1 MQSRAWIYGQYDL
14 NVHKTI
20 ISIRALLLAKMEIVY
35 DYPLYRPPSEA
46 NSMIFQVTLGCSFN
60 KCSFCNMYRTK
71 EYSERPW
78 DEIKAEIDMAA
89 KFYPDTT
96 RIFLADGDAINL
108 PKDRMIQILEY
119 IHSKFPALERVS
131 SYAMPMNLLQKKDEE
146 LKELKDAGLD
156 MLYVG
161 IETGNDIVLRKVT
174 KGATYRTIV
183 QACQKA
189 KKNGYILSC
198 MVILGLGG
206 KTYSRQHVADTARIL
221 SEAAPDYVGALTLQL
236 EEGIHDEFMAK
247 FGEPFVPLDD
257 ADVLEELN
265 GLIKNFDPKT
275 PVVFRANHASNVY
288 SVGGTVPADREKM
301 LALVRNLQSHPE
313 MLKPKFLRRF

>member
-1 MQSRAWIYGQYDL
+1 
-14 NVHKTI
+14 
-20 ISIRALLLAKMEIVY
+20 MEIVY

-71 EYSERPW
+71 EYAERPW
-78 DEIKAEIDMAA
+78 EEIKAEIDMAA
-89 KFYPDTT
+89 KFYPDTK
-96 RIFLADGDAINL
+96 RVFLADGDAFNL
-108 PKDRMIQILEY
+108 SKDRMIQVLNY
-119 IHSKFPALERVS
+119 LYGKFPALERVS
-131 SYAMPMNLLQKKDEE
+131 CYAMPMNLLKKKDDE
-146 LKELKDAGLD
+146 LAEMKAAGLD
-156 MLYVG
+156 MLYIG
-161 IETGNDIVLRKVT
+161 IESGSDIVLKKVT

-189 KKNGYILSC
+189 RRYGYILSC

-206 KTYSRQHVADTARIL
+206 KTYTREHSTDTARIL
-221 SEAAPDYVGALTLQL
+221 SETTPDYVGALTLYL
-236 EEGIHDEFMAK
+236 EEGVYDEFMTK

-257 ADVLEELN
+257 GEVLDELERLVADFSTE
-265 GLIKNFDPKT
+265 T

-288 SVGGTVPADREKM
+288 SIGGTMPADRDKV
-301 LALVRNLQSHPE
+301 LALIRNLKSHPE

>member
-1 MQSRAWIYGQYDL
+1 
-14 NVHKTI
+14 
-20 ISIRALLLAKMEIVY
+20 MELVY

-78 DEIKAEIDMAA
+78 DEIKVEIDMAA
-89 KFYPDTT
+89 KFYPETR

-108 PKDRMIQILEY
+108 SNERMIQILKYLYE
-119 IHSKFPALERVS
+119 KFSAIERIS
-131 SYAMPMNLLQKKDEE
+131 CYAMPKNLMQKTDEE
-146 LKELKDAGLD
+146 LKELRLAGLH

-161 IETGNDIVLRKVT
+161 IETGNDAVLKKVT
-174 KGATYRTIV
+174 KGATYRTLV

-189 KKNGYILSC
+189 KRHGFVLSC

-206 KTYSRQHVADTARIL
+206 KTYTTEHARDTAKVL
-221 SEAAPDYVGALTLQL
+221 SEAAPDYVGALTLHL
-236 EEGIHDEFMAK
+236 EEGVYDEFMEK
-247 FGEPFVPLDD
+247 FGEPFVPLEDSE
-257 ADVLEELN
+257 VLDELEMLVEDFN
-265 GLIKNFDPKT
+265 PKT

-288 SVGGTVPADREKM
+288 SIGGTMPEDKEKI
-301 LALVRNLQSHPE
+301 LALVRNLKSHPE

>member
-1 MQSRAWIYGQYDL
+1 
-14 NVHKTI
+14 
-20 ISIRALLLAKMEIVY
+20 MEIVY

-78 DEIKAEIDMAA
+78 DEVKAEIDMAA
-89 KFYPDTT
+89 KFYPNT
-96 RIFLADGDAINL
+96 RRVFLADGDAINL
-108 PKDRMIQILEY
+108 SKDKMIRILKYLYSMFLE
-119 IHSKFPALERVS
+119 LERVS
-131 SYAMPMNLLQKKDEE
+131 CYAMPMNLLKKSNSE
-146 LKELKDAGLD
+146 LKEMHDAGLE

-189 KKNGYILSC
+189 KLNGYVISC

-206 KTYSRQHVADTARIL
+206 KTYTREHIADTARIL
-221 SEAAPDYVGALTLQL
+221 SETAPDYVGALTLHL
-236 EEGIHDEFMAK
+236 EEGIREEFMTK
-247 FGEPFVPLDD
+247 FDEPFIPLDD
-257 ADVLEELN
+257 ADILEELEE
-265 GLIKNFDPKT
+265 LVANFDPKT
-275 PVVFRANHASNVY
+275 QVVFRANHASNVY
-288 SVGGTVPADREKM
+288 SIGGTLPADREKM
-301 LALVRNLQSHPE
+301 LAIIRNLKSHPE